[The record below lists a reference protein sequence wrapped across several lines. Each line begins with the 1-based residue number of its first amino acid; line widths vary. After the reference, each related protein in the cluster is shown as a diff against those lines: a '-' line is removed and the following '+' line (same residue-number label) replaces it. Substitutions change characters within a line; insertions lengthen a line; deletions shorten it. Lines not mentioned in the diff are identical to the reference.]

1 MGMHGDMEGG
11 MVAEDPLHAEGSDA
25 LGHVPEAI
33 RHPPWLLIG
42 AGAIAAGILLLGLVG
57 FFIDHGLQLSF
68 DRAVLLTMRHGTMHG
83 TPIGPAW
90 LKLAMIDITALG
102 GATVLPVIVVIAA
115 GFLAVRRLWL
125 TMWLVLGG
133 TITGSIAIGLVKTLV
148 ARARPELTDHL
159 VQVTSASFPS
169 GHAANSAIVYLT
181 IATLIVQIVEGR
193 ATRIYILA
201 VTALL
206 VTLIGVSRLYLGVH
220 WPSDVIAGWSFGTL
234 WALAWWSLGAWLR
247 LKRAGSRDI

>member
-1 MGMHGDMEGG
+1 MIAD
-11 MVAEDPLHAEGSDA
+11 DPLHAEGADA
-25 LGHVPEAI
+25 LGQVPDAV

-42 AGAIAAGILLLGLVG
+42 AGAVAAGVILLGLVG
-57 FFIDHGLQLSF
+57 YLIDSGLQLNF
-68 DRAVLLTMRHGTMHG
+68 DRTILLAMRHGTMHG
-83 TPIGPAW
+83 APIGPVW
-90 LKLAMIDITALG
+90 VKLAMIDITAIG
-102 GATVLPVIVVIAA
+102 GATVLPVIVAVTA

-133 TITGSIAIGLVKTLV
+133 TITGSIAVGLIKTLV

-159 VQVTSASFPS
+159 VQVSSASFPS

-193 ATRIYILA
+193 GTRIYILS

-206 VTLIGVSRLYLGVH
+206 VTVIGISRLYLGVH
-220 WPSDVIAGWSFGTL
+220 WPSDVLAGWSFGTL

-247 LKRAGSRDI
+247 QKRAGVTAA